1 MRENMRLNEMIESME
16 TNCSTFISERQGIV
30 QVEVDMYKDELMGNL
45 QEKLIQKLGEM
56 VLCINKAGEAYHIAE
71 CHHLRGHFS
80 SLKRY
85 RSCRE
90 CYGRAVR
97 AVIRFVETR
106 QHRQLVKHGEIC
118 ARMTVQINSHLP
130 TIAGPTW
137 SERNRTQFLFSECIE
152 SWLPV
157 QSAKLEDGVEG
168 RWETGRFCCIECPNY
183 VNLD

>member
-16 TNCSTFISERQGIV
+16 TNYSTFISERQGIV

-45 QEKLIQKLGEM
+45 QEKLIQKLGAM
-56 VLCINKAGEAYHIAE
+56 VLCINKAGEAYHTAE

-137 SERNRTQFLFSECIE
+137 SERNRTRFFSVSVLNHGCRCK
-152 SWLPV
+152 V
-157 QSAKLEDGVEG
+157 QSWRMGLRGGGNWAIL
-168 RWETGRFCCIECPNY
+168 
-183 VNLD
+183 LD